1 MIKSYIRKI
10 INSFGY
16 DIIYYNSKEYA
27 IWDVALNQIKKNKEN
42 KINIFDIGA
51 SHGSFSEFFN
61 RKIKCN
67 LFLFEPNRANINILE
82 QKFKNESNIYIFNTL
97 VTDDVDEKLFYEYDN
112 SEVSSIYKVNKN
124 SEWAKK
130 HNFNLRN
137 KYNVSSINLDTFV
150 KDNKFL
156 EIDLVKIDVQGA
168 EFDILNGSKKTL
180 EDKIVNNF
188 LIEITVGDKD
198 NNSPYDISQNLSDII
213 SFMNQYNYKIF
224 SIFDNNY
231 NKDMSLQQTEI
242 LFKKT

>member
-1 MIKSYIRKI
+1 M
-10 INSFGY
+10 
-16 DIIYYNSKEYA
+16 
-27 IWDVALNQIKKNKEN
+27 
-42 KINIFDIGA
+42 
-51 SHGSFSEFFN
+51 
-61 RKIKCN
+61 
-67 LFLFEPNRANINILE
+67 
-82 QKFKNESNIYIFNTL
+82 
-97 VTDDVDEKLFYEYDN
+97 
-112 SEVSSIYKVNKN
+112 
-124 SEWAKK
+124 
-130 HNFNLRN
+130 
-137 KYNVSSINLDTFV
+137 
-150 KDNKFL
+150 
-156 EIDLVKIDVQGA
+156 QGA